1 MSGEPFQAPWA
12 PVTSTSWK
20 GSKKS
25 HRKIIKYIFGSDRSP
40 RSELVLTQ
48 YVRPSI
54 GLHVPIQLQGAIF
67 EF

>member
-25 HRKIIKYIFGSDRSP
+25 YRKIIKYIFVV
-40 RSELVLTQ
+40 LVKETNDA
-48 YVRPSI
+48 
-54 GLHVPIQLQGAIF
+54 QGKLP
-67 EF
+67 